1 MDLASQGARRESA
14 CIDKTVLLH
23 FTKIPVGVD
32 TGTPEKVPR
41 RVIDSVVDVT
51 SDSAHYRQCIM
62 KERPASARYGDFA
75 TVDQIPRSAGCY
87 PASVMEAK
95 GLTPILNVSDI
106 ASTVAWFEKWGWKK
120 LWDWGTPPT
129 FGAVGSGKETC
140 IFLCQ
145 GAQGGRGRGANTT
158 TFQQDGD
165 EEGDKGVWMSV
176 WVDDVDEMHKQ
187 CVAAGL
193 EITFPPTDMPWNV
206 REMHLRHPDGHVFRV
221 GRGFEPKK

>member
-1 MDLASQGARRESA
+1 MRMEFRTEGPHPS
-14 CIDKTVLLH
+14 
-23 FTKIPVGVD
+23 
-32 TGTPEKVPR
+32 VPR
-41 RVIDSVVDVT
+41 
-51 SDSAHYRQCIM
+51 
-62 KERPASARYGDFA
+62 
-75 TVDQIPRSAGCY
+75 CY
-87 PASVMEAK
+87 SASVMEAK
-95 GLTPILNVSDI
+95 GVTPILNVSDI
-106 ASTVAWFEKWGWKK
+106 GSTFAWFEKWGWKK

-165 EEGDKGVWMSV
+165 EQGDKGVWMSV
-176 WVDDVDEMHKQ
+176 WVDNVDEMHKQ
-187 CVAAGL
+187 CVAAGM

-221 GRGFEPKK
+221 GHGLEHKK

>member
-1 MDLASQGARRESA
+1 
-14 CIDKTVLLH
+14 
-23 FTKIPVGVD
+23 
-32 TGTPEKVPR
+32 
-41 RVIDSVVDVT
+41 
-51 SDSAHYRQCIM
+51 
-62 KERPASARYGDFA
+62 
-75 TVDQIPRSAGCY
+75 
-87 PASVMEAK
+87 MEAK

-165 EEGDKGVWMSV
+165 EEGD
-176 WVDDVDEMHKQ
+176 
-187 CVAAGL
+187 
-193 EITFPPTDMPWNV
+193 MPWNV

>member
-1 MDLASQGARRESA
+1 VLTLRLTRRGTIH
-14 CIDKTVLLH
+14 CGRVTDKPEVYNCRNQAFALT
-23 FTKIPVGVD
+23 TPVN
-32 TGTPEKVPR
+32 
-41 RVIDSVVDVT
+41 
-51 SDSAHYRQCIM
+51 
-62 KERPASARYGDFA
+62 ERNGDFA
-75 TVDQIPRSAGCY
+75 TVGQIPRSAGCY
-87 PASVMEAK
+87 PSSIMEAK
-95 GLTPILNVSDI
+95 SLTPILNVSDI

-129 FGAVGSGKETC
+129 FGAVGSGKEAC

-176 WVDDVDEMHKQ
+176 WVDDVDEMHKH

-193 EITFPPTDMPWNV
+193 EVTFPPTDMPWNV

>member
-1 MDLASQGARRESA
+1 MVWWRKSSGTQAITAADRRWHSKPPTWAESLE
-14 CIDKTVLLH
+14 CFGPWGQDY
-23 FTKIPVGVD
+23 
-32 TGTPEKVPR
+32 E
-41 RVIDSVVDVT
+41 
-51 SDSAHYRQCIM
+51 C
-62 KERPASARYGDFA
+62 YGDVS
-75 TVDQIPRSAGCY
+75 TVDEIHRSDGCY
-87 PASVMEAK
+87 PASLMEAK

-165 EEGDKGVWMSV
+165 EEGD
-176 WVDDVDEMHKQ
+176 
-187 CVAAGL
+187 
-193 EITFPPTDMPWNV
+193 MPWNV